1 MAGVRLVVRAKP
13 GSRKESVTV
22 AALEGESE
30 VVVVRVRARAVDG
43 AANTA
48 VVKAVAAALGVR
60 RTAITMTVGTRSRT
74 KHLDIDADP
83 QHVAAAVAALPR
95 DVSP

>member
-22 AALEGESE
+22 AAHEGESE
-30 VVVVRVRARAVDG
+30 VVVVRVQARAVDG

-60 RTAITMTVGTRSRT
+60 RSAITVTVGTSNSAFTPWKITRLSPAQCR
-74 KHLDIDADP
+74 
-83 QHVAAAVAALPR
+83 PR
-95 DVSP
+95 